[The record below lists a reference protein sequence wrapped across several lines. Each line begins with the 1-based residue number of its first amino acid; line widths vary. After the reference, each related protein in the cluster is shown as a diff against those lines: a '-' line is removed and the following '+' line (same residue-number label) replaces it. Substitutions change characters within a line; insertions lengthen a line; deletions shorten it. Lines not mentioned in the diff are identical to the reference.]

1 MSDAAASRRA
11 AARGARRHAEIA
23 GAGFAGLT
31 LAIALARAGW
41 SVRVHERSGAP
52 RGGGAG
58 IFLWENG
65 LRTLAALGL
74 EERVLRRSHSAAA
87 WQERDHTGAD
97 IGRRP
102 FPSPAGCG
110 W

>member
-1 MSDAAASRRA
+1 MSDADAAGRRA
-11 AARGARRHAEIA
+11 AGTPRHAEIA

-31 LAIALARAGW
+31 LATALARRGW
-41 SVRVHERSGAP
+41 SVRVHERSAAP

-74 EERVLRRSHSAAA
+74 EQEVLQRSHSAAA
-87 WQERDHTGAD
+87 WQERDHEGAD

-102 FPSPAGCG
+102 FPCPAGCG